1 MANVIVAGGSEETRL
16 LLRGLVR
23 LHHHRVVGEGP
34 GPEVLAGLAP
44 DVVRP
49 VLLLDADLDDPAWVQ
64 QVNSTLKAHPDA
76 KAVLLT
82 SHRSVVVEERARTAG
97 FHSVLRRPFA
107 VRDLVQMIEEASPGT
122 PGGAPSAPTP
132 PSPPA

>member
-23 LHHHRVVGEGP
+23 LHHHRVIGEGP

-49 VLLLDADLDDPAWVQ
+49 VLLLDADIDDPAWIQ
-64 QVNSTLKAHPDA
+64 QVDSTLKAHPDA

-82 SHRSVVVEERARTAG
+82 SHRSQVVDERARSAG

-107 VRDLVQMIEEASPGT
+107 VHDLVRMIEEVAPGSS
-122 PGGAPSAPTP
+122 GGASARPSPPPSAP
-132 PSPPA
+132 